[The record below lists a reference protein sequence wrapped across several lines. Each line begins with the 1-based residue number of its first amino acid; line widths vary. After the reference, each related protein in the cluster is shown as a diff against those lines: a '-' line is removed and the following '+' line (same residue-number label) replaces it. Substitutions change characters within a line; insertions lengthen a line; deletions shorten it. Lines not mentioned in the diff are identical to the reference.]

1 MSVVTIRIPT
11 PLRTLTGG
19 ADEVS
24 VEGTSVG
31 EVLRELVSQHRELSR
46 HLFNGNGELRE
57 FINIYVDDRN
67 VWSLDGLDSAVE
79 PGSVL
84 TIVPAVAG
92 GRR

>member
-24 VEGTSVG
+24 VEGTTVG
-31 EVLRELVSQHRELSR
+31 EVLRELVTRHQGLSR
-46 HLFNGNGELRE
+46 YLFNGDGELRE

-67 VWSLDGLDSAVE
+67 VSSLDGLDSAVE
-79 PGSVL
+79 PAGVL

-92 GRR
+92 GWR